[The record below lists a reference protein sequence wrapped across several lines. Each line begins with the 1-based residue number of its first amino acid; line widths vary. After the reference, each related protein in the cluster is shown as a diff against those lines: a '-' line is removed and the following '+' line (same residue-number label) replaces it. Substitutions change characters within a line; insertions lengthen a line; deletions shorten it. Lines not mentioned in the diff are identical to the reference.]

1 MRLFIAVD
9 VSERVREALKP
20 ALSALSRYKGVKA
33 VEPENVHVTLQF
45 LGEVPESRVGVISDR
60 LERVAKNFEPFNV
73 RLGKLGFFPNQQKL
87 RVVWVGVEGVE
98 CEGLKPLADAVRGE
112 MKKLGYRDDKD
123 FVAHMTLAR
132 VKKITPQE
140 KRRLLEELESL
151 EFEGEW
157 TVKDFRL
164 KQSRLTPKGPIYS
177 DVSVH
182 AFASG

>member
-1 MRLFIAVD
+1 MRLFIAID
-9 VSERVREALKP
+9 VSEQVRKSLKP
-20 ALSALSRYKGVKA
+20 VLSALSRYKGVKA

-45 LGEVPESRVGVISDR
+45 LGEVPEARVGVISDR
-60 LERVAKNFEPFNV
+60 LERVAGDFEPFSV

-87 RVVWVGVEGVE
+87 RVVWVGVESAGE
-98 CEGLKPLADAVRGE
+98 SLKSLANAVRGE

-132 VKKITPQE
+132 VKKITPQD
-140 KRRLLEELESL
+140 KRRLLEELGSL
-151 EFEGEW
+151 DFEGEW
-157 TVKDFRL
+157 VVKDFKL

-182 AFASG
+182 SLG